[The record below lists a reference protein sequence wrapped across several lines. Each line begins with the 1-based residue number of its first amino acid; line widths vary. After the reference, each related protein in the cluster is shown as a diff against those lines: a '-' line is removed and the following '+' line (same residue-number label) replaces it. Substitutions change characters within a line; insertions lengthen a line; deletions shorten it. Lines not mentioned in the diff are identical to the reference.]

1 MTMVPKV
8 IVKFV
13 SPIVMTLGAYVVLHG
28 HLSPG
33 GGFQGGVILGGLA
46 ALVFLV
52 FGADAVLHK
61 FNLEKYTLMEALGG
75 IGFAGAAVI
84 GLWKT
89 GFFMGDFLGVGITG
103 KILSAGVVAL
113 MNFFVGVK
121 VFGGIVEVI
130 GAMAESKEGEF

>member
-1 MTMVPKV
+1 
-8 IVKFV
+8 
-13 SPIVMTLGAYVVLHG
+13 VLHR
-28 HLSPG
+28 
-33 GGFQGGVILGGLA
+33 
-46 ALVFLV
+46 
-52 FGADAVLHK
+52 

-75 IGFAGAAVI
+75 IGFAGAAII

-130 GAMAESKEGEF
+130 GAMAETKEGEF